1 MDQTVRNLS
10 STKETQVRSLV
21 RKITLEKDWQPTPV
35 FLSGE
40 FHGQR
45 SLEGYSSWGQKEL
58 DTTARLTSIPMY
70 VVVVVKVSVVYD
82 SL

>member
-1 MDQTVRNLS
+1 MQ
-10 STKETQVRSLV
+10 ETQVRSLGQED
-21 RKITLEKDWQPTPV
+21 TLEKGWQPTPV

-45 SLEGYSSWGQKEL
+45 SLEGCSSRGQKES
-58 DTTARLTSIPMY
+58 DKTVRLTSVPMD